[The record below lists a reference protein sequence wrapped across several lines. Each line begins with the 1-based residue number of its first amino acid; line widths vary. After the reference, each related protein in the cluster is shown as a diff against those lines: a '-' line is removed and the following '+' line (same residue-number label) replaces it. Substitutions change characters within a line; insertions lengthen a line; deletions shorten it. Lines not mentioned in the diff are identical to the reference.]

1 MQTVFNNDMT
11 AHVWAQQTQAEGRN
25 GTGSL
30 FFERDTIYSY
40 GYHFPVA
47 RFAETPSG
55 AQAVY
60 LTADTYSS
68 TTARHVSLA
77 DHAIPDGV
85 TIFRLP
91 SALWTKP
98 SESMN
103 YYRDQIDKA
112 YATARRARRWLGM
125 ERIADLIGEA
135 NTYASLHRLDD
146 TVISLADDHDALEAR
161 ESVALA
167 EYRESLDPKPTID
180 RLRDTH
186 QAYIAWREGN
196 RATCPGVWAKASGTH
211 LLAYDAEADIVRTSG
226 GASFPGRHARRA
238 MAQVAVSLGGEA
250 PKRASIPLGH
260 FKIDSIDAQG
270 IRAGCHRVSKRGA
283 ARLIRQLRRSA

>member
-1 MQTVFNNDMT
+1 MQTVFSNDMT
-11 AHVWAQQTQAEGRN
+11 AHVWAQQSQARGRN

-30 FFERDTIYSY
+30 FFEHDTIYSY

-47 RFAETPSG
+47 RFVGTPG
-55 AQAVY
+55 RVKKFY
-60 LTADTYSS
+60 VTTDTYSS
-68 TTARHVSLA
+68 TTARHVMLA
-77 DHAIPDGV
+77 DHAIPDGIQ
-85 TIFRLP
+85 IFRLP
-91 SALWTKP
+91 SALWGGADKAID
-98 SESMN
+98 

-112 YATARRARRWLGM
+112 YAKARRARRWLGM
-125 ERIADLIGEA
+125 DRISELIVEA
-135 NTYASLHRLDD
+135 NDYARLHRLDYP
-146 TVISLADDHDALEAR
+146 TIYQQDDHDALESR